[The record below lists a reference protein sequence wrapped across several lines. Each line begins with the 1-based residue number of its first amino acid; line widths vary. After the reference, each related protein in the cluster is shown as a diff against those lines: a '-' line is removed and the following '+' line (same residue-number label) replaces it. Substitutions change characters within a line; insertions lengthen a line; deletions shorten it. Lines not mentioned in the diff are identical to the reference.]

1 MIQNADGT
9 NQIIQMAQI
18 PTMPQ
23 GGQVVMVRNV
33 GHWGPERF
41 RDT

>member
-23 GGQVVMVRNV
+23 GGQVVMVRNLV
-33 GHWGPERF
+33 LNGSGI
-41 RDT
+41 RD